1 MLCADRRIK
10 PREVKVITGYPRTE
24 ILMGKIRQ
32 AGFENS
38 QYSVL
43 NHSDHTRVE
52 LQKAFKDDK
61 VRVIFADE
69 CVIPGDVTL
78 EEGSQQDWRWLDSIS
93 NSSTD
98 LVLCLKP
105 SPAAEEVKLPMAT
118 RVTTRFLPTPHRQ
131 GLQPNCMWRY
141 YSRVKGLDNHMD
153 VKKRTWTF
161 VQDSLKMER
170 EDRLPESEPT
180 LWMKVKERGW
190 DAERILQELRGV
202 RVRLAGKETG
212 LFLCGSKELARAK
225 SQMPLNWTALHQD
238 SMHGLEAEVLVLNWL
253 SSSILFVVRRS
264 PRIRD
269 TSSHLHYMMFQTIQ
283 TIYILCGYDP
293 GNMSV
298 SSYPH
303 MMTIKSS

>member
-1 MLCADRRIK
+1 MLCADRRIN
-10 PREVKVITGYPRTE
+10 PEEVKVITGYPRTE
-24 ILMGKIRQ
+24 ILMEKIRQ

-43 NHSDHTRVE
+43 SHSDHTGWE
-52 LQKAFKDDK
+52 LQKAFKDKK
-61 VRVIFADE
+61 VRVILADE

-98 LVLCLKP
+98 LVICLKP
-105 SPAAEEVKLPMAT
+105 SPAAEKVKLPKAT
-118 RVTTRFLPTPHRQ
+118 RVMTKFLPTPHRQ

-170 EDRLPESEPT
+170 EDRLPESKPT
-180 LWMKVKERGW
+180 LWMDVKERGW
-190 DAERILQELRGV
+190 DAKRILQELRGV
-202 RVRLAGKETG
+202 AGGRLDDGNDTG
-212 LFLCGSKELARAK
+212 FFLCGTKNLAKAK

-238 SMHGLEAEVLVLNWL
+238 SMHGLEAEVLV
-253 SSSILFVVRRS
+253 
-264 PRIRD
+264 
-269 TSSHLHYMMFQTIQ
+269 
-283 TIYILCGYDP
+283 
-293 GNMSV
+293 
-298 SSYPH
+298 
-303 MMTIKSS
+303 